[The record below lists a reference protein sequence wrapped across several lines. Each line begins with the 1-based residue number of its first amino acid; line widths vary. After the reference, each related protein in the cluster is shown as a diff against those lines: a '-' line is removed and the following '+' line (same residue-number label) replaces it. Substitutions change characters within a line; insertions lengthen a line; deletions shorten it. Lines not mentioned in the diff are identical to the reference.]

1 MAWDRLTLPT
11 ITTLSIKAGVAQPMD
26 DAAPAIPGYALLRLL
41 GRGEN
46 SQVWLAHD
54 PQRTVVA
61 IKLILPNAHN
71 TAHSAALS
79 AGLRHE
85 QQLLAQLDHP
95 HIARLHCGGDHAPGQ
110 PFLVMD
116 HVDGPDLHSWLAAPR
131 PLAKRLALL
140 RQIAQALHHAH
151 RRNIVHRDLTGSNVL
166 VDQHG
171 AARVIDFGRARQQAD
186 VAGDVYALGKIM
198 TALLAQ
204 GSRRELSAIAARASA
219 GRPQDRY
226 GDMAQLLADLDHY
239 AARRPVPA
247 YSTSPSYRLGKW
259 FSRHRTWLATSVV
272 VALAVTLL
280 PMPS

>member
-1 MAWDRLTLPT
+1 MPSAMAWDRSTLPT
-11 ITTLSIKAGVAQPMD
+11 ITTRSIKAGVAQPMN

-61 IKLILPNAHN
+61 IKLIHPGGDSPALNA
-71 TAHSAALS
+71 S
-79 AGLRHE
+79 LRQE
-85 QQLLAQLDHP
+85 QLLLAQLDHP

-116 HVDGPDLHSWLAAPR
+116 HVDGPDLHGWLAAPR

-198 TALLAQ
+198 AALLAQ

-239 AARRPVPA
+239 AACRPVPA
-247 YSTSPSYRLGKW
+247 YSTKVSYRLGKW
-259 FSRHRTWLATSVV
+259 FSRHRIWLGTIVV